1 MMHSNKEDLIA
12 EILEYWKFDIEKEVL
27 EELSI
32 RSNPKIR
39 LAVAKNPDTPTDIL
53 KSMFKDS
60 CYYYIRQGEEKEIDA
75 ILHNPNFPISFAE
88 NYLGENILAEYHIDA
103 QKLLLLKIRN
113 AMDLSDIFIK
123 VTRDMVDSRNEDEFI
138 AIVKNPKFSYNKMI
152 EHMLIKTF
160 PEDYKWIVP
169 KIQHILES
177 NK

>member
-1 MMHSNKEDLIA
+1 
-12 EILEYWKFDIEKEVL
+12 
-27 EELSI
+27 
-32 RSNPKIR
+32 
-39 LAVAKNPDTPTDIL
+39 
-53 KSMFKDS
+53 
-60 CYYYIRQGEEKEIDA
+60 
-75 ILHNPNFPISFAE
+75 
-88 NYLGENILAEYHIDA
+88 
-103 QKLLLLKIRN
+103 
-113 AMDLSDIFIK
+113 MDLSDIFIK